1 MPNMSYCRFEN
12 TYKDLIDCFR
22 ALRDLDELTDLSDS
36 EKSYAERLIKLCEEI
51 FNENQD
57 KLEDE
62 DNYGF
67 ESSRG

>member
-12 TYKDLIDCFR
+12 TYKDLLDCFR
-22 ALRDLDELTDLSDS
+22 ALRDLDELNDLSDS
-36 EKSYAERLIKLCEEI
+36 EKRYAERLINLCEEI
-51 FNENQD
+51 FSENQD

>member
-12 TYKDLIDCFR
+12 TYKDLLDCFR

-36 EKSYAERLIKLCEEI
+36 EKRYAERLINLCEEI
-51 FNENQD
+51 FSENQD

>member
-12 TYKDLIDCFR
+12 TYKDLLDCFR
-22 ALRDLDELTDLSDS
+22 ALRDLDELNDLSDS

>member
-12 TYKDLIDCFR
+12 TYKDLLDCFR

-36 EKSYAERLIKLCEEI
+36 EKRYAERLIKLCEEI

>member
-12 TYKDLIDCFR
+12 TYKDLLDCFR
-22 ALRDLDELTDLSDS
+22 ALRDLDELNDLSDS
-36 EKSYAERLIKLCEEI
+36 EKSYAERLINLCEEI

>member
-12 TYKDLIDCFR
+12 TYKDLLDCFR